1 MVPPVNARRRGVQ
14 QWSPERRR
22 LNANYLD
29 DPDPLIAVMTRVNR
43 DDPILGNSA
52 LDAWPTPAT
61 RSSPKAPAI
70 ASDCRDTVPC
80 WAPTEVVERQ
90 TVS

>member
-52 LDAWPTPAT
+52 LDRLANASYQIVTEGT
-61 RSSPKAPAI
+61 SYRERLSPHRALLGAHGGG
-70 ASDCRDTVPC
+70 
-80 WAPTEVVERQ
+80 
-90 TVS
+90 

>member
-52 LDAWPTPAT
+52 LDRLAN
-61 RSSPKAPAI
+61 
-70 ASDCRDTVPC
+70 ASYQIV
-80 WAPTEVVERQ
+80 TEGTSYRERL
-90 TVS
+90 SRHRALLGAHGGG